1 MAPFLAVSL
10 AFYIMLLIRVVQ
22 DDLSDATEYIIT
34 LSMFTWIALTSM
46 LTFSIWRIRKFS
58 AMLAQN

>member
-22 DDLSDATEYIIT
+22 DDLNDATEYIIT

>member
-1 MAPFLAVSL
+1 MAPFLAVGL

-22 DDLSDATEYIIT
+22 DDLNDATEYIIT